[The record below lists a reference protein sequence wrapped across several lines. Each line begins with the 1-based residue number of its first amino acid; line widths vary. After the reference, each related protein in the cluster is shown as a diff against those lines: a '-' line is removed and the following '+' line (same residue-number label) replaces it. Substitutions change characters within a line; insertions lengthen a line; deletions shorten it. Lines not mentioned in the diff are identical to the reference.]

1 MRSALVAASAPGLTR
16 ALASGYHGPPELTV
30 TRALTEWTLD
40 PWMLALIVLLGGGY
54 LAGVRRVRDWS
65 VARPIWFCGLGL
77 GFLVI
82 ATMSWVGVY
91 QPVLFYVRAVQTVL
105 LVLVVPLFL
114 ALGRPVTLAATVF
127 PRAGARLE
135 AGIRSRPAKILTFP
149 AITTLALVGV
159 PFVMYF
165 TSWYTAVFHSTTVR
179 ELTYLVLMVPGY
191 VFFWTLLRVDP
202 VPKEYLYAVSMWIT
216 GAAVIGDAFFGIA
229 VIAYQTLIAGA
240 YYHALARP
248 WGPSLATDQVLGGGV
263 LWILGDLVG
272 LPFLAAQLIHM
283 MREDESDAA
292 RIDAELDAEQAR
304 LDAARA
310 ATTSAATSAAAT
322 SAATPSAAATSAA
335 TPSAAA
341 TSAAATSAAAT
352 SAVVPRGSGQPGESP
367 GLGEPAADD
376 QEPQEPQESQL
387 WWESDPRF
395 TSRFKPTS

>member
-1 MRSALVAASAPGLTR
+1 MRTALAAASATR
-16 ALASGYHGPPELTV
+16 ALASGYQGPPELTV

-40 PWMLALIVLLGGGY
+40 PWMLALVLLLGGAY
-54 LAGVRRVRDWS
+54 LAGVRRVRVWS

-91 QPVLFYVRAVQTVL
+91 QPILFYVRAVQTVL

-114 ALGRPVTLAATVF
+114 ALGRPVTLTATVF
-127 PRAGARLE
+127 PRVGARLE
-135 AGIRSRPAKILTFP
+135 AIIRSRPARILTFP
-149 AITTLALVGV
+149 AITTFALVAV

-165 TSWYTAVFHSTTVR
+165 TSWYTAVFHSTSVR

-202 VPKEYLYAVSMWIT
+202 VPKQYPYAVTMWIT
-216 GAAVIGDAFFGIA
+216 GAEVIGDAFFGIA
-229 VIAYQTLIAGA
+229 VIAYQTLIGGA

-248 WGPSLATDQVLGGGV
+248 WGPSLATDQVIGGGV

-292 RIDAELDAEQAR
+292 RIDAELDARQAQR
-304 LDAARA
+304 DAIRAARPE
-310 ATTSAATSAAAT
+310 ATSEPAA
-322 SAATPSAAATSAA
+322 
-335 TPSAAA
+335 
-341 TSAAATSAAAT
+341 
-352 SAVVPRGSGQPGESP
+352 SP
-367 GLGEPAADD
+367 GPGEPADD
-376 QEPQEPQESQL
+376 KEPQGSEL
-387 WWESDPRF
+387 WWETDPRF